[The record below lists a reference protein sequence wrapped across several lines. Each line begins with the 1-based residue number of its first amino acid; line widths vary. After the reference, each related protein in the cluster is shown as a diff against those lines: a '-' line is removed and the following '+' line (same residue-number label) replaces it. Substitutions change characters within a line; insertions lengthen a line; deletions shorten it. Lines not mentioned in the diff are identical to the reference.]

1 MSHVSE
7 NEPPATRC
15 RARLGDRSLFETLEA
30 RAYLDHAA
38 ISPASAAVRDQVAR
52 VVDDYARGGLVGF
65 KTWLPQRRRLKSK
78 LATLVGCNLEDLGFV
93 PNTTAGVVDVALCFP
108 WKRGDRVLLFAG
120 DFPANVTPW
129 QRAAE
134 LFGLEVVWL
143 SVDPFTRSNEEGL
156 AALEQALRQGVRL
169 VATSFVRFQT
179 GLRLPVNAMGELAHH
194 HGAELFVDG
203 IQGIGVAPFDVTHVD
218 YLSCGGHK
226 WLMGLEGAGFLYV
239 DPQRVAALEPR
250 VAGWLGHQNALDFLF
265 LGEGHL
271 RHDRPIREETSIVEQ
286 GAQNS
291 LGCAALEASVDLIQ
305 QLGVDTIF
313 AHVQRYHDALEPEL
327 LARGFHSERVLHGRS
342 GSLTVRVP
350 EGVDLL
356 ALHASLVADDIACTT
371 PDGRL
376 RFAPHWP
383 NAIAEVPLVVEAID
397 RGLRGGIREAR

>member
-1 MSHVSE
+1 MSE
-7 NEPPATRC
+7 RATEPPATRC

-52 VVDDYARGGLVGF
+52 VLSDYARGGLVGF

-78 LATLVGCNLEDLGFV
+78 LATLIGCEAEDLGFV

-108 WKRGDRVLLFAG
+108 WKRGDRVLLFEG

-134 LFGLEVVWL
+134 LFDLELVWL
-143 SVDPFTRSNEEGL
+143 SVEPFTRSNEEGL
-156 AALEQALRQGVRL
+156 AAVEEVLREGVRL

-179 GLRLPVNAMGELAHH
+179 GLRLPVNAMGALAHR
-194 HGAELFVDG
+194 HGSELFVDG
-203 IQGIGVAPFDVTHVD
+203 IQGIGVTPFDVANID
-218 YLSCGGHK
+218 YLSCGAHK

-239 DPQRVAALEPR
+239 DPKRVAALEPR

-265 LGEGHL
+265 LGAGHL
-271 RHDRPIREETSIVEQ
+271 RHDRPIREEASIVEQ
-286 GAQNS
+286 GAQNAI
-291 LGCAALEASVDLIQ
+291 GFAALEASVDLIQ
-305 QLGVDTIF
+305 QLGVDVIF

-327 LARGFHSERVLHGRS
+327 VARGFRSERIAHGAS

-356 ALHASLVADDIACTT
+356 ALHASLVEDDIACTT

-383 NAIAEVPLVVEAID
+383 NAITEVPVVVEAID
-397 RGLRGGIREAR
+397 RALAG